1 VNFEVMAIERDGDRR
16 LPCTIRLEPGGFDPR
31 RGYACSLELSGAI
44 EFASLVYGAFPF
56 QASALAHE
64 LARTLMEDAE
74 REWRFEVPEMGEIS
88 FVWTPP
94 SDTA

>member
-1 VNFEVMAIERDGDRR
+1 MAIERNGDRR
-16 LPCTIRLEPGGFDPR
+16 LPCAIRLEPRGFDPR

-56 QASALAHE
+56 QAFALANE

-74 REWRFEVPEMGEIS
+74 SEWRFEVPEMGEVS
-88 FVWTPP
+88 FGWGTPNE
-94 SDTA
+94 SA